1 MARPKEFDV
10 DQALASAMNVF
21 WSNGYKATSLGDLTG
36 AMGISKSSMYETFG
50 SKHDLFLSTIEHY
63 IRTVTTQIS
72 GAAHIDAPAVKVIK
86 ALFHRAVQRMAEP
99 NSRRGCY
106 LNNCAVEVSVRDTEA
121 GERVE
126 KGLDMM
132 EEAFFELVQRGQREG
147 DISTRH
153 DPRSMARFL
162 VSSLNG
168 ILVMGK
174 AHAST
179 DKLNDVVDITV
190 NALA

>member
-10 DQALASAMNVF
+10 DHALREAMNVF
-21 WSNGYKATSLGDLTG
+21 WSNGYKATSLGDLTR
-36 AMGISKSSMYETFG
+36 AMRISKSSMYETFG
-50 SKHDLFLSTIEHY
+50 SKHDLFLATIEHY
-63 IRTVTTQIS
+63 IRTQTTQIS
-72 GAAHIDAPAVKVIK
+72 GAAHIDAPAVKVIR

-106 LNNCAVEVSVRDTEA
+106 LNNCAVEVSVRDGEA

-132 EEAFFELVQRGQREG
+132 EEAFVELVARGQREG
-147 DISTRH
+147 DIATHH
-153 DPRSMARFL
+153 DPRPMARFL

-174 AHAST
+174 AHADT
-179 DKLNDVVDITV
+179 DKLNDVVDITM

>member
-10 DQALASAMNVF
+10 EQALGSAMDVF
-21 WSNGYKATSLGDLTG
+21 WSHGYKATSLGDLTS

-50 SKHDLFLSTIEHY
+50 TKHDLFLATIEHY
-63 IRTVTTQIS
+63 IRTVTSQVS
-72 GAAHIDAPAVKVIK
+72 GAAHIDAPARKVIR

-106 LNNCAVEVSVRDTEA
+106 LNNCAVEVSVSDEEA
-121 GERVE
+121 GQRVE
-126 KGLDMM
+126 RGLDLM
-132 EEAFFELVQRGQREG
+132 EEAFHSLVVRGQREG
-147 DISTRH
+147 TISTSH
-153 DPRSMARFL
+153 DARAMSRFL

-174 AHAST
+174 AHADT
-179 DKLNDVVDITV
+179 DKLYDVVDVTM
-190 NALA
+190 NALT

>member
-106 LNNCAVEVSVRDTEA
+106 LNNCAVEVSVRDTAA

>member
-10 DQALASAMNVF
+10 DHALREAMNVF
-21 WSNGYKATSLGDLTG
+21 WSNGYKATSLGDLTR
-36 AMGISKSSMYETFG
+36 AMRISKSSMYETFG
-50 SKHDLFLSTIEHY
+50 SKHDLFLATIEHY
-63 IRTVTTQIS
+63 IRTQTTQIS
-72 GAAHIDAPAVKVIK
+72 GAAHIDAPAVKVIR

-106 LNNCAVEVSVRDTEA
+106 LNNCAVEVSVRDGEA

-132 EEAFFELVQRGQREG
+132 EEAFFELVARGQREG
-147 DISTRH
+147 EIAERH

-174 AHAST
+174 AHADT
-179 DKLNDVVDITV
+179 DRLNDVVDITMK
-190 NALA
+190 ALA